1 MPVLIIHRPVMQS
14 CKRQKPRPLVFL
26 LLPWLN
32 QLNLPQR
39 GWMIHC
45 SFHRYC
51 KGHGF
56 SCEPRFKLLLKK
68 GQLYFQYIFSP
79 AVIHLPRYMSFFKVW
94 EIQLLIKKK
103 NTVVRMCNLIVK
115 YQVKLI
121 SIQYKCHDSGCK
133 ILVVTVTEHLLVQGI
148 DFKDSSL
155 RLLIKEKPRA
165 LSVPCCC
172 VY

>member
-1 MPVLIIHRPVMQS
+1 
-14 CKRQKPRPLVFL
+14 
-26 LLPWLN
+26 
-32 QLNLPQR
+32 
-39 GWMIHC
+39 MIHC

-103 NTVVRMCNLIVK
+103 TTVVRMCNLIVK

-155 RLLIKEKPRA
+155 RLLIKEKPRS

>member
-1 MPVLIIHRPVMQS
+1 MQETKAETHSCFCFFLDWINLISHREAEWFIVAFTDTVRDMGSHVSHDSS
-14 CKRQKPRPLVFL
+14 C
-26 LLPWLN
+26 
-32 QLNLPQR
+32 
-39 GWMIHC
+39 C
-45 SFHRYC
+45 
-51 KGHGF
+51 
-56 SCEPRFKLLLKK
+56 LKK

-103 NTVVRMCNLIVK
+103 KNTVVRMCNLIVK

-133 ILVVTVTEHLLVQGI
+133 ILVMTVTEHLLVQGI

>member
-1 MPVLIIHRPVMQS
+1 MPLLIIHRPVMQS
-14 CKRQKPRPLVFL
+14 CKRQKPRPTRV
-26 LLPWLN
+26 PWLN

-39 GWMIHC
+39 GWMINC

-79 AVIHLPRYMSFFKVW
+79 AVIHMPRYMSFFKVW
-94 EIQLLIKKK
+94 EIQLLIKNKKTK

-115 YQVKLI
+115 Y
-121 SIQYKCHDSGCK
+121 HDSGCK

-148 DFKDSSL
+148 VFKDSSL

-165 LSVPCCC
+165 LSVPRCC